1 VGSDPVDWR
10 QVRRAYISAC
20 LVKFHAD
27 VELVQIRV
35 LHCGLSQRQLTAT
48 TSRGAPAIFI
58 PVLEAAEYF
67 FGEKLNCLI
76 DVTVAQKKVCITLDA
91 PAREEFTESAS
102 IKRGGSSQTNH

>member
-1 VGSDPVDWR
+1 MLGVVWR
-10 QVRRAYISAC
+10 GVRRAFLRAW
-20 LVKFHAD
+20 LGKFHAD
-27 VELVQIRV
+27 VDLVQMRV
-35 LHCGLSQRQLTAT
+35 INCGLSQRQLTAT

-76 DVTVAQKKVCITLDA
+76 EVTVTQKKVCITLDA

>member
-76 DVTVAQKKVCITLDA
+76 DVTVA
-91 PAREEFTESAS
+91 
-102 IKRGGSSQTNH
+102 

>member
-20 LVKFHAD
+20 LAKFHAD

-58 PVLEAAEYF
+58 PVLKAAEYF

-76 DVTVAQKKVCITLDA
+76 DVTVTQKKVCITLDA

>member
-20 LVKFHAD
+20 LIKFHAD

-76 DVTVAQKKVCITLDA
+76 DVTVTQKKVCITLDA

>member
-1 VGSDPVDWR
+1 MGSDPVDWR

-76 DVTVAQKKVCITLDA
+76 EVTVTQKKVCITLDA

>member
-58 PVLEAAEYF
+58 WSLKQLNIFSAKSWTVWSMSQSRKKKFALRLTRLRARSLLKVL
-67 FGEKLNCLI
+67 
-76 DVTVAQKKVCITLDA
+76 
-91 PAREEFTESAS
+91 R
-102 IKRGGSSQTNH
+102 

>member
-67 FGEKLNCLI
+67 FGEKLSCLI
-76 DVTVAQKKVCITLDA
+76 DVTVTQKKFALRLTRLR
-91 PAREEFTESAS
+91 ARSLL
-102 IKRGGSSQTNH
+102 KVLR

>member
-1 VGSDPVDWR
+1 MGSDPVDWR

-35 LHCGLSQRQLTAT
+35 LHCGLKSAT
-48 TSRGAPAIFI
+48 TYGKNEPRRTRNFY
-58 PVLEAAEYF
+58 PVFEAVEYF

>member
-1 VGSDPVDWR
+1 V
-10 QVRRAYISAC
+10 
-20 LVKFHAD
+20 
-27 VELVQIRV
+27 
-35 LHCGLSQRQLTAT
+35 LSQISRGCGISPDPRAALRLKSAT
-48 TSRGAPAIFI
+48 TYGNNEPRRTRNFYL
-58 PVLEAAEYF
+58 VLEAVEYF